1 METFTTG
8 VDTAQEAHQVVTPTV
23 TQEQFPLYLLVFLAT
38 ASTVVNSKAILG
50 AAVFNEMPR
59 GHPDCLILFLLLDH
73 GLEGQL
79 YSLRWLGGK
88 AKQLPPLWLEA
99 NAKYPGLL
107 CLAVAAGLSW
117 RACSLRHMVTDLPDD
132 PVGPLFWEKLDCSGG

>member
-1 METFTTG
+1 METFAAG
-8 VDTAQEAHQVVTPTV
+8 VDTTQEAHQVVTPTV
-23 TQEQFPLYLLVFLAT
+23 TQEQCPLYLLVLLAT
-38 ASTVVNSKAILG
+38 ASTVVNSKVILG
-50 AAVFNEMPR
+50 AAVFKEIPR
-59 GHPDCLILFLLLDH
+59 GHPDCLILFLLDR